1 MEKSPTSL
9 SNHVQ
14 CLKCLILFLVLL
26 FGSLGGIKAQKYYQP
41 AVFDPS
47 ASYPFVPLGWLF
59 NPQPYLLTGIPTLYY
74 GNQNLYATAYL
85 PFVNTE
91 YDPAKP
97 IALFGPN

>member
-14 CLKCLILFLVLL
+14 YLKCLILFLVLL
-26 FGSLGGIKAQKYYQP
+26 FGSFGGIKAQKYYQP

-59 NPQPYLLTGIPTLYY
+59 NPQPYLLTGIPTLSCITVK
-74 GNQNLYATAYL
+74 LDSTL
-85 PFVNTE
+85 C
-91 YDPAKP
+91 P
-97 IALFGPN
+97 IDVVRV